1 MNKNFKNI
9 CFIKKGHA
17 IIEMPTGT
25 GKTVSILSLI
35 SSYIITYPE
44 KYGKLIYCTRTV
56 AEMEKTLKELKFI
69 EDSRKK
75 AGLPHSNVIYL
86 YFIIFH
92 DF

>member
-1 MNKNFKNI
+1 
-9 CFIKKGHA
+9 
-17 IIEMPTGT
+17 MPTGT

-44 KYGKLIYCTRTV
+44 RYSKLIYCTRTV

-75 AGLPHSNVIYL
+75 AGLTQSKVKL
-86 YFIIFH
+86 
-92 DF
+92 